1 MFTIYYIAPA
11 FYGKPMPSIPLEIIY
26 ANVVLLIIGV
36 ILAFFEKDLEK
47 ISFTRFNQ
55 IVLLILWG
63 LCLVEMV
70 IFTFHLP
77 WVDFFRDVLL

>member
-47 ISFTRFNQ
+47 ISFTRFN
-55 IVLLILWG
+55 
-63 LCLVEMV
+63 
-70 IFTFHLP
+70 
-77 WVDFFRDVLL
+77 